1 MSYVSV
7 ELEYSIQKKCNQ
19 ILRDLCVPFIHQEK
33 GHANKATTH
42 RKGIADLLFWHSGRS
57 FAIELKTKNGRIKPE
72 QEAFLAKLKGEGV
85 ITGVCRSV
93 EEFEEFLKENGVM
106 K

>member
-1 MSYVSV
+1 MSYERV
-7 ELEYSIQKKCNQ
+7 ELESSIQKKCNQ
-19 ILRDLCVPFIHQEK
+19 ILRDLGVPFIHCEK

-42 RKGIADLLFWHSGRS
+42 RKGVADLLFWNRGMS
-57 FAIELKTKNGRIKPE
+57 FAVELKTKTGRLKPE

-106 K
+106 E